1 MSRKERHEFIAT
13 LYEHSPHEWRESDP
27 AMFIQKQAELLMR
40 YSATLHRLAEEL
52 CNGYQKQVWVSPGKY
67 DSAWDGKRTELA
79 EKKQERIER
88 KAGEVAAS
96 IGGKVITGGDPRG
109 CVLKVVFPDGYTND
123 FGGEGICVPAS

>member
-13 LYEHSPHEWRESDP
+13 LYEHSPHEWKETDGP
-27 AMFIQKQAELLMR
+27 MFIQRQAELLMR

-52 CNGYQKQVWVSPGKY
+52 CNGYQDWQGN
-67 DSAWDGKRTELA
+67 WDAKRTSLA

-88 KAGEVAAS
+88 KAAQVAAA
-96 IGGKVITGGDPRG
+96 IGGKVITSGDPRG

-123 FGGEGICVPAS
+123 WGKEGICVPTN